1 MPQRQL
7 IFQFCQCVYK
17 RLTTTRLIQRQK
29 MELLSSKK
37 STGFYRDVQ
46 VLIIH
51 RGLGVVAAPKRI
63 VKGIGA
69 GAAAFDKL
77 MSPSQWFSGKGD
89 KADTNDKNDTDK
101 TDTTTTAQYTDS
113 LNAVSQG
120 LNPTAKDIEHLKKLT
135 TMNGSSPEEQA
146 VLRAAYSGHRLN
158 PEQIAIIK
166 QITAKL

>member
-1 MPQRQL
+1 MK
-7 IFQFCQCVYK
+7 IK
-17 RLTTTRLIQRQK
+17 
-29 MELLSSKK
+29 E
-37 STGFYRDVQ
+37 
-46 VLIIH
+46 IISEAPDGAIG
-51 RGLGVVAAPKRI
+51 RAVGGATNFATKGIGAVAGGVVAAPKRI

-101 TDTTTTAQYTDS
+101 TDTTTAQYTDS

>member
-1 MPQRQL
+1 MKIREIISEAP
-7 IFQFCQCVYK
+7 
-17 RLTTTRLIQRQK
+17 
-29 MELLSSKK
+29 MDG
-37 STGFYRDVQ
+37 TGRAVGGATNFAAKGIGAVA
-46 VLIIH
+46 
-51 RGLGVVAAPKRI
+51 GGVVAAPKRI

-101 TDTTTTAQYTDS
+101 TDTTTAQYTDS

>member
-1 MPQRQL
+1 MK
-7 IFQFCQCVYK
+7 IK
-17 RLTTTRLIQRQK
+17 
-29 MELLSSKK
+29 E
-37 STGFYRDVQ
+37 
-46 VLIIH
+46 IISEAPDGAIG
-51 RGLGVVAAPKRI
+51 RAVGGATNFATKGIGAVAGGAVAAPKRI

-101 TDTTTTAQYTDS
+101 TDTTTAQYTDS

>member
-1 MPQRQL
+1 MK
-7 IFQFCQCVYK
+7 IK
-17 RLTTTRLIQRQK
+17 
-29 MELLSSKK
+29 E
-37 STGFYRDVQ
+37 
-46 VLIIH
+46 IISEAPDGAIG
-51 RGLGVVAAPKRI
+51 RAVGGATNFATKGIGAVAGGVVAAPKRI

-89 KADTNDKNDTDK
+89 KADTDDKNDTDK
-101 TDTTTTAQYTDS
+101 TDTTTAQYTDS

-120 LNPTAKDIEHLKKLT
+120 MSPTAKDIEHLKKLT

-146 VLRAAYSGHRLN
+146 VLKAAYSGHRLN

>member
-1 MPQRQL
+1 MK
-7 IFQFCQCVYK
+7 IK
-17 RLTTTRLIQRQK
+17 
-29 MELLSSKK
+29 E
-37 STGFYRDVQ
+37 
-46 VLIIH
+46 IISEAPDGAIG
-51 RGLGVVAAPKRI
+51 RAVGGAANFATKGIGAVAGGAVAAPKRI
-63 VKGIGA
+63 VKGVAA

-89 KADTNDKNDTDK
+89 KADTDDKNNTDK
-101 TDTTTTAQYTDS
+101 TDTTAAQYTDS

-135 TMNGSSPEEQA
+135 TMSGSSPEEQA
-146 VLRAAYSGHRLN
+146 VLKAAYSGHRLN